1 MYLCQG
7 FAEGKSR
14 GNVRGSE
21 ELVARSNSWNAASD
35 CSSSTSSG
43 LQHEEGIL
51 SERYFSAPLFKKG
64 TAFIPLLTASSKL
77 QQNTSCKWAEK
88 SPQQKLYSKAQVRAI
103 SFALILLFLKL
114 FLFPSSLF
122 SVWRI
127 LILLSLGLHLF
138 ILFRFL
144 MWRHFNLP
152 LL

>member
-35 CSSSTSSG
+35 CSSSTSSR

-103 SFALILLFLKL
+103 SFALILLFFFKAFSFSKFPIQCLKNTH
-114 FLFPSSLF
+114 SSLF
-122 SVWRI
+122 RI
-127 LILLSLGLHLF
+127 TSIHFISL
-138 ILFRFL
+138 
-144 MWRHFNLP
+144 FNVETF
-152 LL
+152 